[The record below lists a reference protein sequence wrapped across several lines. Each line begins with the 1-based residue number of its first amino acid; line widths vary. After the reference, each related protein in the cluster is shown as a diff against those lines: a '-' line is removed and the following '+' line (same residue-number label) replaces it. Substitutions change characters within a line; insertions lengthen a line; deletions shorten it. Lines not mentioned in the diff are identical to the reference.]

1 VAERSER
8 SRLLAEERSMPRYFF
23 HLVKGSKIVARD
35 VTGQV
40 CANDQAAQKLARRG
54 GGFSTLNSLP
64 SDLSKHYHIQV
75 LNEGWADR
83 CHSSALRPQGRVIGC
98 LWNWD

>member
-1 VAERSER
+1 MAERSER

-40 CANDQAAQKLARRG
+40 CANDQAAQAGATGRWVQYFEQPPIG
-54 GGFSTLNSLP
+54 SVEA
-64 SDLSKHYHIQV
+64 LS
-75 LNEGWADR
+75 
-83 CHSSALRPQGRVIGC
+83 HSGSE
-98 LWNWD
+98 